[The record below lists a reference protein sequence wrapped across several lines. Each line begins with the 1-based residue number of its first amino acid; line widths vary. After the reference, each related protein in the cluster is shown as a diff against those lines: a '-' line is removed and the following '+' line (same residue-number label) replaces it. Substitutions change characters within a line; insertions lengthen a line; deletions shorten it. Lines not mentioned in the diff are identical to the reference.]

1 MLGKIFTFTLV
12 VFILSTTASF
22 AQTSAV
28 SFDDNLLASISTS
41 EIMDDSWL
49 LYTDEE
55 NELLY
60 IDFESID
67 VNLSTII
74 VKSKDNKVLIKE
86 DVLDLPVNTIFE
98 IDFSEFGPGKYTV
111 EMQSFIGA
119 VTRVVEIK

>member
-1 MLGKIFTFTLV
+1 MLGKMFTFTLV
-12 VFILSTTASF
+12 VFLLSTTSSF
-22 AQTSAV
+22 AQTAAV
-28 SFDDNLLASISTS
+28 SFDDDLLASISNS
-41 EIMDDSWL
+41 EILDATWS

-60 IDFESID
+60 IDFETID

-74 VKSKDNKVLIKE
+74 VKSNDKKVILKE

-111 EMQSFIGA
+111 EMQSFIGT
-119 VTRVVEIK
+119 VTREVEIK